1 MANYQ
6 QEENGSIKKYHYLYL
21 TIYEKGKV
29 HYLYN
34 IGRTCVLTESYKM
47 PMTITVVREPEENK
61 SVRTISRTDVVLISF
76 ANDNFYLNIPQKL
89 NSSTGKYEEKEA
101 EFQRWQDSKNID
113 FNGWWQPDILDDSSK
128 VQLRHFNSGRYLK
141 LSDNPGSDY
150 PFDLTDKSEEAETFE
165 LVSINSDVKDVNNF
179 TENEIFKMKIYESSH
194 LMLGNYLSIE
204 SRSDSDY
211 MFYEDA
217 NFDKKKVVITFPSK
231 TNLTDTFKMIIPKE
245 DEYLELSLC
254 IDSREYID
262 SFSDRL
268 VKSEN
273 VINELKTIKEGIS
286 KVLLKIMDFIQNK
299 LMGKIRSDYDVGEIV
314 PHRQEMVAKVGIL
327 NNIFY
332 LLSLINRNM
341 YDFDTNDDIL
351 ETLEISEEDFEGY
364 SDLLEI
370 LLRSI
375 HVAVMDNPIN
385 LLQSIHYINVIQNFV
400 FVSGCSALLIDMF
413 KDKSFE
419 LNKKEIH
426 SELLYRR
433 IFELDRFESTVD
445 FFVNKLSKEKDFK
458 YLTILRKMCIIDG
471 NPLPLVQDKI
481 LDSLYIDDR
490 FSTKYTLKR
499 SKNNSRVMILVNEK
513 DGKQKEVPLLDY
525 FKEMGLKNQL
535 FLLEQ
540 LTLEADLCY
549 GRNQTSKEYFR
560 EIYP

>member
-1 MANYQ
+1 M
-6 QEENGSIKKYHYLYL
+6 
-21 TIYEKGKV
+21 

-165 LVSINSDVKDVNNF
+165 LVSINSEMKDVNNF
-179 TENEIFKMKIYESSH
+179 TENEIFKMKIDGATH
-194 LMLGNYLSIE
+194 LLLGNYLSIE